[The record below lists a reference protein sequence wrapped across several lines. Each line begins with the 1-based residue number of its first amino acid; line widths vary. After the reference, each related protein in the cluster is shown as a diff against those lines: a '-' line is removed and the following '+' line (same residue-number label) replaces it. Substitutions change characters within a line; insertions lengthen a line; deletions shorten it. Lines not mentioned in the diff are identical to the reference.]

1 MASRKNEAITDED
14 SEVKHLLTV
23 NMTAGNKGMPSYV
36 TQSIYGWKKLKKIV
50 AIMIQYKQ
58 KLLKIMK
65 QKRKYQNIEDHKS
78 EESYQD
84 ISMLQKK
91 EAEIIK
97 ICQAKHFSKKT
108 ESVNARNRV
117 LSTSGVHQLDLF
129 LNKDGVFRVGGGLA
143 NENFSH
149 ELKHTVFVSKYCT
162 ISQLIIRYYH
172 EKTAHS
178 GRGMA
183 INETRNA
190 GYQVIDCDSAVKSM
204 IANCVISR
212 QLRGRICQQ
221 KDFQR

>member
-23 NMTAGNKGMPSYV
+23 NMTAENKGMPSYV
-36 TQSIYGWKKLKKIV
+36 TQSIYRWKKPKKIV

-65 QKRKYQNIEDHKS
+65 QKRKYQNIEDHTS

-84 ISMLQKK
+84 ISMLQKE

-97 ICQAKHFSKKT
+97 ICQAKHFSKET
-108 ESVNARNRV
+108 ESVNARKRV

-129 LNKDGVFRVGGGLA
+129 LNKDGVFRVGGRLA

-149 ELKHTVFVSKYCT
+149 ELKHSFCFQMLHHIT
-162 ISQLIIRYYH
+162 IDH
-172 EKTAHS
+172 
-178 GRGMA
+178 
-183 INETRNA
+183 
-190 GYQVIDCDSAVKSM
+190 QVLS
-204 IANCVISR
+204 
-212 QLRGRICQQ
+212 
-221 KDFQR
+221 